1 MADDKA
7 GKGPDPKSLKEVNK
21 ELGFIEDAL
30 TSISVLLTSKI
41 EEAFENIEDSTKK
54 ISEVYANNLEKS
66 IKSMAKNSDAI
77 LKNTMAAL
85 SGELKV
91 ADVKKLQQKL
101 RLQEEA
107 TERNIQKLKAL
118 GLIDDK
124 KAEELQKDLTANI
137 EHQNAL
143 LEEQLKIAK
152 EQSPLIKDLVDGIKE
167 KVKGLFSAA
176 AMWKLIK
183 DGVIAADKQ
192 VIGLSKSLG
201 VSRDSASEMRGEMIS
216 YRNATAD
223 TFVSLERLYK
233 AQQGLSEQLGIAVN
247 FSNEEREN
255 FARLT
260 ELVGLTNEEAGG
272 LAKNAAITGKSTKD
286 YVADVRNAAFEA
298 QRANKIR
305 ISDKELLSTISK
317 LSSGILVK
325 FKGNTDALAKAVVQ
339 AKKLGTTLEQVDKIG
354 DSMLDF
360 EQSIEKEL
368 EAELITGKQLNFER
382 ARAAALSGDQAELM
396 GEIAAQA
403 GSLQEFQ
410 SMNVVAQKSLA
421 EAFGMSREEMAD
433 MLQKQE
439 TINKYGD
446 AAAELNEEQVK
457 EMEKR
462 GMNAAQYTEM
472 LQNQRDIQQQFADL
486 MNRIQETLLNIIDG
500 PLGNFIQGFFQVLE
514 YTKLIYP
521 IIGAIGGIIV
531 GKMVGGMINYGKEL
545 IKAIPK
551 LATMLGLSSGKAVAE
566 MSAASALTLGF
577 GMIGIIAGIA
587 AGVSAI
593 SSETNKAKNEAQ
605 SIQDGMAPPGKGPF
619 TITDSFGATA
629 ITAAGDGIA
638 VSPNIKRS
646 TGGGGGESMGMVVAA
661 IKDLQS
667 SISKLASRPI
677 TVSLDGEKVGTM
689 VGRRNETGTEQ
700 VKNSYSLA

>member
-1 MADDKA
+1 MRNKLQDLATET
-7 GKGPDPKSLKEVNK
+7 GNFINEFEKGEDITKKLSAKLNTVQKDINKLSVNRLKLEQDLARVQQQGNVTA
-21 ELGFIEDAL
+21 ERRIREAL
-30 TSISVLLTSKI
+30 TQNKLATQQLESYQTQLTTLSQ
-41 EEAFENIEDSTKK
+41 STKEFTK
-54 ISEVYANNLEKS
+54 QESLGNKLNGLLDSNLKS
-66 IKSMAKNSDAI
+66 AKDQV
-77 LKNTMAAL
+77 M
-85 SGELKV
+85 
-91 ADVKKLQQKL
+91 QF
-101 RLQEEA
+101 
-107 TERNIQKLKAL
+107 
-118 GLIDDK
+118 
-124 KAEELQKDLTANI
+124 
-137 EHQNAL
+137 
-143 LEEQLKIAK
+143 
-152 EQSPLIKDLVDGIKE
+152 
-167 KVKGLFSAA
+167 FSLA
-176 AMWKLIK
+176 
-183 DGVIAADKQ
+183 GVIGIIVNGIGKADAQ
-192 VIGLSKSLG
+192 VVSMSKSLG
-201 VSRDSASEMRGEMIS
+201 VSRDAAQDMRNEMES
-216 YRNATAD
+216 YSLGAKD
-223 TFVSLERLYK
+223 SFVTVERLYK
-233 AQQGLSEQLGIAVN
+233 AQQGLSEQLGIAVD

-260 ELVGLTNEEAGG
+260 EQVGLTNEEAAG
-272 LAKNAAITGKSTKD
+272 LAKNAAVTGKSTTE
-286 YVADVRNAAFEA
+286 YLASIRNAAFEA

-325 FKGNTDALAKAVVQ
+325 FKGNTDALAKAVIQ
-339 AKKLGTTLEQVDKIG
+339 AKALGLNLEHVDKIG
-354 DSMLDF
+354 DSMLNF

-382 ARAAALSGDQAELM
+382 ARAAALTGDQASLM
-396 GEIAAQA
+396 EEIKSQA
-403 GSLQEFQ
+403 GSLADFQ
-410 SMNVVAQKSLA
+410 NMNVVAQQSLA
-421 EAFGMSREEMAD
+421 EAFGMGREEMAE
-433 MLQKQE
+433 MLRKQE
-439 TINKYGD
+439 MINKYGD

-462 GMNAAQYTEM
+462 KMSAAEYTEM

-486 MNRIQETLLNIIDG
+486 MNRIQETLLNIVDG

-521 IIGAIGGIIV
+521 IMGAIGGIIV

-566 MSAASALTLGF
+566 ISAASAITLGF

-593 SSETNKAKNEAQ
+593 SSETNKAKSEAM
-605 SIQDGMAPPGKGPF
+605 SVKDGIAPPGKGPF

-638 VSPNIKRS
+638 VSPNIRRG
-646 TGGGGGESMGMVVAA
+646 GGGGGESMGMVVAA
-661 IKDLQS
+661 IKDLQN
-667 SISKLASRPI
+667 SIGRLASRPI